1 VLNLADNQPPSSL
14 PADLADATTARR
26 DPPTEHAHRRSI
38 GGASQQRNVAM
49 IAHLLQYDPYRE
61 LNQLSRRFFGT
72 TTPARAESA
81 RMPIDVREEDDR
93 FVVEADVPGLAPEDL
108 EIVATPERLVLKGS
122 RKTGSENGTLRRER
136 SEYAFERVL
145 ALPRGIDTSAIEAT
159 LDAGVLTVRLPK
171 RAEDRPRTVAVK
183 ATQANKSQS
192 E

>member
-1 VLNLADNQPPSSL
+1 
-14 PADLADATTARR
+14 
-26 DPPTEHAHRRSI
+26 
-38 GGASQQRNVAM
+38 M
-49 IAHLLQYDPYRE
+49 IAHLLQYDPYKE
-61 LNQLSRRFFGT
+61 LNQLSRHFFGT
-72 TTPARAESA
+72 TTPAREPA
-81 RMPIDVREEDDR
+81 RMPIDVREDDDG

-122 RKTGSENGTLRRER
+122 RKTGNENGTLRRER
-136 SEYAFERVL
+136 TEYAFERVL

-183 ATQANKSQS
+183 ATQANKPQS

>member
-1 VLNLADNQPPSSL
+1 
-14 PADLADATTARR
+14 
-26 DPPTEHAHRRSI
+26 
-38 GGASQQRNVAM
+38 
-49 IAHLLQYDPYRE
+49 
-61 LNQLSRRFFGT
+61 
-72 TTPARAESA
+72 
-81 RMPIDVREEDDR
+81 MPIDIREEDDQ

-122 RKTGSENGTLRRER
+122 RKTNTENGTLRRER
-136 SEYAFERVL
+136 TEYAFERVL

-183 ATQANKSQS
+183 ATQANKPQS

>member
-1 VLNLADNQPPSSL
+1 MSKVADIQPP
-14 PADLADATTARR
+14 PFAARELR
-26 DPPTEHAHRRSI
+26 GRECGSAGSTNHHPCTRVVDRI
-38 GGASQQRNVAM
+38 GAASPQRNTM
-49 IAHLLQYDPYRE
+49 IAHLLQYDPYQE

-72 TTPARAESA
+72 TTATRPEPA

-122 RKTGSENGTLRRER
+122 RKASNDNGTLRRER
-136 SEYAFERVL
+136 TEYSFERVL
-145 ALPRGIDTSAIEAT
+145 ALPRGIDTSQIEAT

-183 ATQANKSQS
+183 ATTKPAS